1 MKSVTMACTCTE
13 EVSSIVL
20 VPSNNRAVFN
30 VTTRR
35 VLADG
40 TELTS
45 ETKAETVALTA
56 EVLAAVM
63 ALNVA
68 PKAV

>member
-1 MKSVTMACTCTE
+1 MESMTMACTCTE
-13 EVSSIVL
+13 VVSSIVL

-45 ETKAETVALTA
+45 ETKSETVDLTDK
-56 EVLAAVM
+56 VLAAVM

-68 PKAV
+68 QKAV